1 MARKKKLPS
10 VNLKEKFNNFLK
22 NIDVLEGLNH
32 IETESNFF
40 DILDITHT
48 EIRHSNVLAW
58 LLDPN
63 KSKSVGKFVLRKLL
77 LLIME
82 RSKDKFNALDL
93 ILDDFDEVEVER
105 ECLNT
110 DILVIIKKNGKANYV
125 ICIENKV
132 DSKQGKDQL
141 KKYREK
147 LIKAPILK
155 DVVKNNRISFLFL
168 RAKDESPNDENWLEF
183 DYNDIGNILEKALNH
198 CSLSEE
204 LALFLKQY
212 LSNLK
217 KYEIMD
223 FAEKQDS
230 AQKIY
235 DDHKEVLD
243 YITTLKK
250 KKQIE
255 GVEFQPIIN
264 ELRHQNIKKSTKQ
277 ASNQTNA
284 SDLQILSQKIYNR
297 YQNALDYIETTAQS
311 EDAQKFKH
319 YHTWLDSKN
328 YRTPPKRASS
338 RLQFVTD
345 KIYAKVF
352 AGIDTKDIDLI
363 HYCYFEIEKRFMS
376 KIKLV
381 LHKDDTLPPEIQ
393 KKLDEVRQI
402 LNGDTN
408 EEWKWA
414 SAGTEKIDLSGIFDQ
429 GDIKDASIDAKLAPK
444 IEAAL
449 SKCES
454 SVYDKLD
461 TYSI

>member
-1 MARKKKLPS
+1 MSRKKKLSS
-10 VNLKEKFNNFLK
+10 VDLKEKFNEFLK
-22 NIDVLEGLNH
+22 DIDVLENLNH
-32 IETESNFF
+32 IETESTFF
-40 DILDITHT
+40 DILNIMDA

-58 LLDPN
+58 LLNPN
-63 KSKSVGKFVLRKLL
+63 KSKSLGKFVLRKLL

-110 DILVIIKKNGKANYV
+110 DILVIIKKNKQPNYV
-125 ICIENKV
+125 ICIENKIN
-132 DSKQGKDQL
+132 SKQGKDQL
-141 KKYREK
+141 KRYREK
-147 LIKAPILK
+147 LIAAPTFN

-168 RAKDESPNDENWLEF
+168 RAYDESPNDANWLEF
-183 DYNDIGNILEKALNH
+183 DYNDIGNILEEALNH
-198 CSLSEE
+198 CPLSEE

-243 YITTLKK
+243 YISALKK

-264 ELRHQNIKKSTKQ
+264 ELSHQTKKNSTKQ
-277 ASNQTNA
+277 IRNQKNV
-284 SDLQILSQKIYNR
+284 SDLQILSQKIYIR

-328 YRTPPKRASS
+328 YKTSTKRASS
-338 RLQFVTD
+338 YLQFVTD
-345 KIYAKVF
+345 KILAKVF

-363 HYCYFEIEKRFMS
+363 HYCYFEIQKRFMS

-381 LHKDDTLPPEIQ
+381 LHKDDSLPPEIQ
-393 KKLDEVRQI
+393 KKLNDVRQI
-402 LNGDTN
+402 LNGGTN
-408 EEWKWA
+408 EEWEWA

-429 GDIKDASIDAKLAPK
+429 GDIKDAAIDAKLAPR
-444 IEAAL
+444 IQAAL
-449 SKCES
+449 DKCES
-454 SVYDKLD
+454 SVIEKLNAI
-461 TYSI
+461 SP